1 MPLSSN
7 ESQIAL
13 QIRASFDMNCRWDK
27 YRMSHL
33 INAVII
39 FLVLINFSTSS
50 RFLSCSSNKPPPG
63 REPFNYKSK
72 QFKLIY

>member
-13 QIRASFDMNCRWDK
+13 QIMASFDMNCRWDK

-33 INAVII
+33 INTVII
-39 FLVLINFSTSS
+39 ILVLINFSTSS
-50 RFLSCSSNKPPPG
+50 RFLACSSNKPSPG
-63 REPFNYKSK
+63 RGPFYYKSK
-72 QFKLIY
+72 HFNLIY